1 MTGPNLPTGYN
12 LASPLPLSSVCIPS
26 MRLKAALLPRGI
38 VGKARK
44 MRLETRHGEIHEC
57 PDLRNGQ
64 PALRGNEVHGH
75 CGVLVL
81 REKDLQRGLRNLLSN
96 MIGKKSGDAASIDG

>member
-26 MRLKAALLPRGI
+26 MRLKAALLPREI

-57 PDLRNGQ
+57 PDLRTWRHTIAYRS
-64 PALRGNEVHGH
+64 PASLNLNERAV
-75 CGVLVL
+75 
-81 REKDLQRGLRNLLSN
+81 R
-96 MIGKKSGDAASIDG
+96 